1 MPRRGP
7 SIASGAI
14 TAALAGMVD
23 IAPTLLQLAG
33 ASPLRPPDGRS
44 LVPVLQDPSGARV
57 HREILLESGKNDA
70 GAPVYHGIRTA
81 RYKYVVYDDGDR
93 ELYDLRADPDE
104 IHNLAGER
112 AVEPLE
118 AKLAARLASVEECAA
133 SACP

>member
-1 MPRRGP
+1 M
-7 SIASGAI
+7 
-14 TAALAGMVD
+14 
-23 IAPTLLQLAG
+23 
-33 ASPLRPPDGRS
+33 
-44 LVPVLQDPSGARV
+44 
-57 HREILLESGKNDA
+57 HRAILLESGKNDA